1 MSTYFKGSL
10 IGESISVP
18 LLTADNVAVECLA
31 CGADH
36 MSAVIHHFTSSS
48 LTPSW
53 FGLELRLLELS
64 DIQMSSD
71 EVVMMWPPC

>member
-1 MSTYFKGSL
+1 ML

-31 CGADH
+31 CRADH
-36 MSAVIHHFTSSS
+36 MSAVIHHF
-48 LTPSW
+48 LFTPSW

-64 DIQMSSD
+64 D
-71 EVVMMWPPC
+71 MMRS